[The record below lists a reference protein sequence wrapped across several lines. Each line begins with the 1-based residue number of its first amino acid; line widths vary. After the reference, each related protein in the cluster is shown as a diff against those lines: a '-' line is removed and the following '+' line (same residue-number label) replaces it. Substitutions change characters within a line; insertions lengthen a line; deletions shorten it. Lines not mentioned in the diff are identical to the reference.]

1 MAVLDSVLKAYQS
14 PTRMVHAIG
23 ALSALGQEAAA
34 LNIKRPLVVTDQG
47 IVKAGL
53 LDEALKPLR
62 AAGLDPVSYDQVRA
76 NPGIALVDAGA
87 RYYQSERCDGLV
99 AIGGGSSIDAAKGI
113 GVVVV
118 HGGSIAQ
125 YEWGKDPIHS
135 RIPPLVAVPTTAGT
149 GSEVTLW
156 AVITDPDRKVKFNVG
171 GTPNIASWVALVDPA
186 LSVNLPAGVTAGTG
200 MDALTHAIECYT
212 MAYHQPFTDAVALLA
227 MEYCGRYLRV
237 AYAQGHN
244 LEARYHMSMGA
255 MLAGLAYGTDSAG
268 AAHAMSQT
276 AGGVHDAP
284 HGALTGRLLAPVME
298 YNYAGEPERFARIGQ
313 ALGLEVANK
322 PVWKAAEVGV
332 EYVYQLTEDL
342 DIPSLNQL
350 GFSEEEIPML
360 AEKAAADSQSIGNP
374 RDVDAKN
381 YERIYARA
389 FEAGRHRKVARAL
402 AHAGS

>member
-23 ALSALGQEAAA
+23 ALSALGDQTAS
-34 LNIKRPLVVTDQG
+34 LNVKRPLVVTDQG

-62 AAGLDPVSYDQVRA
+62 AAGLDPVTYDQVRA

-87 RYYQSERCDGLV
+87 RYYKSERCDGLV
-99 AIGGGSSIDAAKGI
+99 AIGGGSSIDSAKGI
-113 GVVVV
+113 GVVAV
-118 HGGSIAQ
+118 HGGSIIQ

-156 AVITDPDRKVKFNVG
+156 AVITDPDRKIKFNVG
-171 GTPNIASWVALVDPA
+171 GTPNIASWVALIDPQ

-212 MAYHQPFTDAVALLA
+212 MAYHQPFTDAVALHA
-227 MEYCGRYLRV
+227 MEYCARWLRV
-237 AYAQGHN
+237 AYSQGHN
-244 LEARYHMSMGA
+244 LEARYHMSMAA

-268 AAHAMSQT
+268 AAHAMSQS

-298 YNYAGEPERFARIGQ
+298 YNYSGEPERFARIAQ
-313 ALGLEVANK
+313 ALSLDIANK
-322 PVWKAAEVGV
+322 SIWKAAELSV

-342 DIPSLNQL
+342 DIPSLNEL
-350 GFSEEEIPML
+350 GFSEEEIPLL
-360 AEKAAADSQSIGNP
+360 AQKAEADSQTIGNP
-374 RDVDAKN
+374 RDVDAGN
-381 YERIYARA
+381 YEKIYARA
-389 FEAGRHRKVARAL
+389 FEAGRHRKVARQL

>member
-1 MAVLDSVLKAYQS
+1 
-14 PTRMVHAIG
+14 MVHAIG
-23 ALSALGQEAAA
+23 ALAALGQEAAT
-34 LNIKRPLVVTDQG
+34 LNLKRPLVVTDQG

-53 LDEALKPLR
+53 LEEALKPLR
-62 AAGLDPVSYDQVRA
+62 AAGLDPVVYDQVRA
-76 NPGIALVDAGA
+76 NPGITLVDAGA
-87 RYYQSERCDGLV
+87 RYYKSERCDGLV

-171 GTPNIASWVALVDPA
+171 GTPNIASWVALIDPQ

-212 MAYHQPFTDAVALLA
+212 MAYHQPFTDAVALHA
-227 MEYCGRYLRV
+227 MEFCGRWLRV
-237 AYAQGHN
+237 AYSQGHN
-244 LEARYHMSMGA
+244 LEARYNMSMAA

-268 AAHAMSQT
+268 AAHAMSQS

-298 YNYAGEPERFARIGQ
+298 YNYAGEPDRFARIAR
-313 ALGLEVANK
+313 ALGLDTANK
-322 PVWKAAEVGV
+322 TVWKAAEVAV

-342 DIPSLNQL
+342 DIPSLNEL
-350 GFSEEEIPML
+350 GFAEEEIPML
-360 AEKAAADSQSIGNP
+360 AKKAEEDSQTIGNP

>member
-1 MAVLDSVLKAYQS
+1 
-14 PTRMVHAIG
+14 MVHAIG

-76 NPGIALVDAGA
+76 NPGIALVDGGA

-156 AVITDPDRKVKFNVG
+156 AVITDPDRKGKFHVG
-171 GTPNIASWVALVDPA
+171 GTPHLAFRGAVGDPV
-186 LSVNLPAGVTAGTG
+186 LSGNLPA
-200 MDALTHAIECYT
+200 
-212 MAYHQPFTDAVALLA
+212 
-227 MEYCGRYLRV
+227 
-237 AYAQGHN
+237 
-244 LEARYHMSMGA
+244 
-255 MLAGLAYGTDSAG
+255 
-268 AAHAMSQT
+268 
-276 AGGVHDAP
+276 
-284 HGALTGRLLAPVME
+284 
-298 YNYAGEPERFARIGQ
+298 
-313 ALGLEVANK
+313 
-322 PVWKAAEVGV
+322 
-332 EYVYQLTEDL
+332 
-342 DIPSLNQL
+342 
-350 GFSEEEIPML
+350 
-360 AEKAAADSQSIGNP
+360 
-374 RDVDAKN
+374 
-381 YERIYARA
+381 
-389 FEAGRHRKVARAL
+389 
-402 AHAGS
+402 